1 MIRLCAAALAAM
13 ALAGCVVLPEDEGPP
28 PPPCGV
34 TVDGMLNVSEWQGAQ
49 RIELTSGATI
59 WLQQTPSHVCFAVE
73 PGEAGPRYVDVF
85 IADRAGVLHNLHASM
100 QVGERTLPA
109 RGRWNDENPETN
121 WGRTT
126 GWSANAAT
134 TLDPETH
141 GPSIEQVAPFDGYEF
156 VIDRAVLSPW
166 RIRVEVRDFHGE
178 ARDIV
183 WPAGSRRTDIA
194 TWAVLPQSP

>member
-1 MIRLCAAALAAM
+1 MIRFYAPFATFALSA
-13 ALAGCVVLPEDEGPP
+13 CVVLPEDAGP

-34 TVDGMLNVSEWQGAQ
+34 TVNGSLDVSEWQDAQ
-49 RIELTSGATI
+49 RIELSSGAAL
-59 WLQQTPSHVCFAVE
+59 WLKQTPSHVCFAVE
-73 PGEAGPRYVDVF
+73 PGEASPRYVDVF

-109 RGRWNDENPETN
+109 RARWTDETPEAA
-121 WGRTT
+121 WGQTT
-126 GWSANAAT
+126 GWTANTAT

-141 GPSIEQVAPFDGYEF
+141 APSIEQLAPFDGYEF

-183 WPAGSRRTDIA
+183 WPAQSRRTDIA
-194 TWAVLPQSP
+194 TWAVLPQAP